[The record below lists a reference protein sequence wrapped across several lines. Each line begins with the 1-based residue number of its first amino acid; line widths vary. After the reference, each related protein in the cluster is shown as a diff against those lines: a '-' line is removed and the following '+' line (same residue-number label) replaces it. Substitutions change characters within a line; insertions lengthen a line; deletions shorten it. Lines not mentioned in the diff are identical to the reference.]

1 MGKST
6 ISMAMFN
13 SYVCLPDGIFICWWW
28 LVTDSNWSRW
38 LVVCQWCLRFLVSFG
53 GKRWVKTTHADKF
66 RPLASFSTGWFGF
79 SNTTPD
85 NMACEM
91 DGCKDEAPSGCES
104 GGDISCADGQNMIF
118 QMKRGDVNI
127 LCEYIMC
134 IYGLYMYVLCIFSP
148 SYPSFCLRSP
158 GHPMPRVNVHSIS
171 T

>member
-1 MGKST
+1 M
-6 ISMAMFN
+6 
-13 SYVCLPDGIFICWWW
+13 
-28 LVTDSNWSRW
+28 
-38 LVVCQWCLRFLVSFG
+38 SFG

-118 QMKRGDVNI
+118 QMNRGDVNI

-134 IYGLYMYVLCIFSP
+134 IYGLYMYVLCMYYVSLAHLIPVFVYVHQGTPCQGLTFTAYPRKGRFGQVVSLGFRLRTYFRSWGQLRCTSKY
-148 SYPSFCLRSP
+148 SYTGGWL
-158 GHPMPRVNVHSIS
+158 GQ
-171 T
+171 